1 MNSRS
6 IKVLLVDD
14 DEDDF
19 ILTREF
25 FSEIKKQRYALDW
38 ASSYDEALQII
49 ATREHDVYLFDY
61 RLGGKSG
68 LDLLKQAQADG
79 SHVPIILLTGQT
91 EGDVDVEAMHAG
103 AEDFLVKAQLNSTSL
118 ERSVRYA
125 IERKGAEREIQ
136 KLAAFPRW
144 NPNPVLEFA
153 ADGLLTYSNDAA
165 LALADSLQ
173 KKSIAEILPAGVQ
186 DIVTQCLANQ
196 GQKTNLQTSI
206 GDRTFAWSFIPI
218 HASKVVHCYATEIT
232 ERLNLEAQL
241 RHSVKMEA
249 VGQLAAGVA
258 HDFNNILTIIQ
269 GHADLLLH
277 KINSDPKSEK
287 PLKQICLASERAGN
301 LIRQLLMFSRKQVM
315 QHRYLDLKEVITN
328 LMQMLQRFLG
338 EHIALEIHHA
348 PELPAVYGDT
358 GMIEQVLMNLS
369 VNARDA
375 MPKGG
380 RLTIR
385 TCALRL
391 DDTEILRNRNSDAR
405 SGEFVCLSVTDTGCG
420 MDEKT
425 MTRIFEPFF
434 TTKEVGKGTGL
445 GLATVYGIV
454 QQHNGWVEVES
465 RIGDGSTFNIF
476 LPACGKPTSQ
486 QVVAPSQLS
495 AQGGKETI
503 LVVEDEPAL
512 RMLVVEILQLYGYQV
527 FQAASGVGA
536 LEVWK
541 EHHKKIDLLLTDMV
555 MPDGISGRELA
566 ERLQKQR
573 SNLKVIYTSGYS
585 PGMAGKDTALLTG
598 FNFLPKPYPPSRL
611 AEVVRL
617 CLGKTPDKPFSK
629 DN

>member
-1 MNSRS
+1 MNPRL

-19 ILTREF
+19 ILTREL
-25 FSEIKKQRYALDW
+25 FSEVKNQSYELEW
-38 ASSYDEALQII
+38 ASSYDKALEII
-49 ATREHDVYLFDY
+49 RARDHDVYLFDY
-61 RLGGKSG
+61 RLGAYSG
-68 LDLLKQAQADG
+68 LDLLKEIQAADKRIP
-79 SHVPIILLTGQT
+79 VIFLTGQT

-103 AEDFLVKAQLNSTSL
+103 AEDFLVKAHLNPTSL
-118 ERSVRYA
+118 EHAVRYA
-125 IERKGAEREIQ
+125 IERKRAENEIQ

-144 NPNPVLEFA
+144 NPNPVFEFA
-153 ADGLLTYSNDAA
+153 ANGELTYSNDAA
-165 LALADSLQ
+165 NTLAESLG
-173 KKSIAEILPAGVQ
+173 KKAPAEILPPDVKGIIQ
-186 DIVTQCLANQ
+186 RCL
-196 GQKTNLQTSI
+196 GDGGEKIGLHTSI
-206 GDRTFAWSFIPI
+206 GDRTIAWSFIPI
-218 HASKVVHCYATEIT
+218 HASRVVHCYAIEIT

-277 KINSDPKSEK
+277 RINSDPQNEK
-287 PLKQICLASERAGN
+287 PLKQICLASERAGA

-315 QHRYLDLKEVITN
+315 QHRYLDLKEVTTN

-338 EHIALEIHHA
+338 EHIALEIHHP
-348 PELPAVYGDT
+348 PELPAIHGDT

-380 RLTIR
+380 KLILSTSVVD
-385 TCALRL
+385 LH
-391 DDTEILRNRNSDAR
+391 DTAILRNRNSAAR
-405 SGEFVCLSVTDTGCG
+405 SGKFVCMSITDSGCG

-425 MTRIFEPFF
+425 KCHIFEPFF

-454 QQHNGWVEVES
+454 QQHQGWVEVES
-465 RIGDGSTFNIF
+465 EIGKGSTFKIF
-476 LPACGKPTSQ
+476 LPACGKASSEKAGPTE
-486 QVVAPSQLS
+486 LS
-495 AQGGKETI
+495 ARGGKETI

-512 RMLVVEILQLYGYQV
+512 RMLVVEILQLYGYRV
-527 FQAASGVGA
+527 YQAQSGTAA
-536 LEVWK
+536 LGVWA
-541 EHHKKIDLLLTDMV
+541 EHKARIDLLLTDMV

-566 ERLQKQR
+566 ERLQKEK
-573 SNLKVIYTSGYS
+573 SALKVVYTSGYS

-598 FNFLPKPYPPSRL
+598 FNFLPKPYPPTRL
-611 AEVVRL
+611 AEVVRQ
-617 CLGKTPDKPFSK
+617 CLNKTP
-629 DN
+629 